1 MKKIFKLEGLGCAH
15 CATKMEENIAKIEGV
30 KNVTINFMTTKL
42 TLEADENLFENIIE
56 DTKKIINNI
65 EPDVK
70 MIKA

>member
-1 MKKIFKLEGLGCAH
+1 MKKIFKLEGLGCAY